1 MSVQR
6 FDPFSNAISLRSMM
20 DRLMDESFLRP
31 LSSTTTELMLPIDVV
46 ETDDAYEVRAS
57 IPGVD
62 PEHLQITVQ
71 ENMVTIRG
79 DSQEEQEKQ
88 EQRYLVR
95 ERRMGHFERAFM
107 LPHPVDADKANA
119 MFENGVLTL
128 RLSKSESA
136 KPKQIKVSHA

>member
-1 MSVQR
+1 
-6 FDPFSNAISLRSMM
+6 
-20 DRLMDESFLRP
+20 
-31 LSSTTTELMLPIDVV
+31 MLPIDVV

-119 MFENGVLTL
+119 MFENGVLYL
-128 RLSKSESA
+128 RLAKSESA